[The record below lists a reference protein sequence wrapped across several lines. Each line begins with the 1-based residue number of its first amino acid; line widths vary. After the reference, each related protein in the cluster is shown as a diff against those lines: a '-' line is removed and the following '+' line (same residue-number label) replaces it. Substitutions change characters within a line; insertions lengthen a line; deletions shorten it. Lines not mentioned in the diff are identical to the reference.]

1 MNDPIAVLFLCTHN
15 SARSIL
21 AEALLNHLG
30 SGRFIGYSAGSTPRA
45 NGLPNPLG
53 LQALT
58 EAGIQT
64 AHLSSKSWDTFT
76 GTGAPHL
83 DLVVTVC
90 GAASDVCPIFPGG
103 PAKVHW
109 GYADPSAGD
118 APDEIKLEAFR
129 ATLAAIRR
137 RIEAFV
143 GLPDE
148 ALRGPRLLDSARQ
161 LAEV

>member
-1 MNDPIAVLFLCTHN
+1 MNEPIAVLFLCTHN

-30 SGRFIGYSAGSTPRA
+30 QGRFVGYSAGSTPRA
-45 NGLPNPLG
+45 TGLPNPLG

-58 EAGIQT
+58 EAGVQT
-64 AHLSSKSWDTFT
+64 THLSSKSWDAFI
-76 GTGAPHL
+76 GPGAPHL

-90 GAASDVCPIFPGG
+90 GAANDVCPIFPGG

-143 GLPDE
+143 ALPDE
-148 ALRGPRLLDSARQ
+148 ALQGSRLLDSARQ